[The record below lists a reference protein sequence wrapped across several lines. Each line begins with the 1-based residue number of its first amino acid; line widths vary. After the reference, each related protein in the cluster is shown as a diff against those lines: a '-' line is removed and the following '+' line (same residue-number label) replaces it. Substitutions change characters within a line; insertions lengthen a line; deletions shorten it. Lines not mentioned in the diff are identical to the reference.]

1 MIIEWFLNQPRLAAS
16 SLDLE
21 PNPQLQ
27 EFMEP
32 YEQLVESHEV
42 VDVPQLGLLL
52 PLFSLPQA
60 WGELSLAFPIACW
73 PNAFPEKELLA
84 LPSTEDFL

>member
-1 MIIEWFLNQPRLAAS
+1 MILNQPRLAAS

-21 PNPQLQ
+21 PNPELQ
-27 EFMEP
+27 EFI
-32 YEQLVESHEV
+32 EQLVESQV
-42 VDVPQLGLLL
+42 VDDVPQLGLLL

-60 WGELSLAFPIACW
+60 WGEPSLAFPIACW

>member
-1 MIIEWFLNQPRLAAS
+1 MILNQPRLAAS

-21 PNPQLQ
+21 PNPELQ
-27 EFMEP
+27 EFI
-32 YEQLVESHEV
+32 EQLVESQV
-42 VDVPQLGLLL
+42 VDDVPQLGLLL